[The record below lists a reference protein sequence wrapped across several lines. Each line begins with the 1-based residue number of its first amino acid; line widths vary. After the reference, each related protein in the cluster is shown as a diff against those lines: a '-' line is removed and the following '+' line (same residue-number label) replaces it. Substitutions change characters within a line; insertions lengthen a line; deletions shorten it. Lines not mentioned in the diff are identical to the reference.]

1 MNVLL
6 KAKKAFET
14 IHQNGCEYFGTIN
27 FGVYDVNYKNC
38 VISFKNYDTCLEI
51 EAEDRLD

>member
-14 IHQNGCEYFGTIN
+14 IHQNGVSILAQSILGFTM
-27 FGVYDVNYKNC
+27 
-38 VISFKNYDTCLEI
+38 
-51 EAEDRLD
+51 